1 MIQRFSSRRH
11 KISEH
16 FLNKRLANALAY
28 DRIAGYF
35 SSSIIEVAGETIE
48 SIQGKVRMV
57 CNSELNVR
65 DVETAKAAQ
74 YGMRKSWCN
83 WEPEKLNEKSKARF
97 LRLYEFLKSKKLEVK
112 VLPNEKFGLIH
123 GKAGVISLSDGNKTT
138 FLGSVNESY
147 HAWKLNYELLW
158 EDDSPEAVNWVQ
170 EEFNALWESPFAIK
184 LADFVIEDIGRL
196 SKRKIIWD
204 ISKWRE
210 EPEPATTIVETPVYR
225 KEYGLWEHQKYF
237 VKMAFDAHMGLHG
250 ARYVLADQVGLGKT
264 VQLALSAMLM
274 ALHGD
279 KPILILLPKPLLWQ
293 WQTEMNDL
301 LDTPSAIWTNKAWI
315 DENGIDHPV
324 SGLDGVL
331 KCPRRIGLISQG
343 LITSKSEIAVHL
355 KKLRYECIIVD
366 EAHRARRKNLGPT
379 KHHEKPD
386 PNNLLEFLLE
396 ISERTKSLLLAT
408 GTPVQLFP
416 IEAWDLLNILS
427 GKDESVLGNAWSQWR
442 RKPADSMDIVS
453 GLKELP
459 DDDIELWSWIR
470 NPLPQSNE
478 GPDFSLIRQSLKLND
493 SEAVAPGDCW
503 DKLPPSDKV
512 RIKQMRRSF
521 ASNHNPFIR
530 HIVRRTRNYLEQT
543 INPDTNEPYLKP
555 VTVNLHGEGDRE
567 SILLPT
573 YLREAYRFAES
584 FCRQLSERIRG
595 FGFMKTL
602 LLRRIGSTIYA
613 GRLTAEKI
621 LREWKFIDFYDQDYG
636 DDYEQETALSL
647 LYFKNDSNRT
657 LTPEE
662 KRTLESLIDS
672 LNANQEKDPKY
683 KEVLKYLLDQ
693 NWLNFG
699 CIIFSQYYDSIEW
712 LATQLSKEGLLE
724 ESIGIYAGG
733 TKSGIM
739 ENGIFR
745 TLPRESLKQMVSR
758 GELRLLLGT
767 DAASEGLN
775 LQRLGTLIN
784 LDLPWNPTRLEQR
797 KGRIQRIGQLRDTVD
812 ICNLRYKDSV
822 EDRVHDLLSERL
834 ESIYAL
840 FGQIPDMLEDV
851 WINVALGEI
860 QKAKQTIDAVPN
872 QHPFE
877 IKYHKIERIDWESCY
892 KVLDNTE
899 RKRYLLKS
907 W

>member
-1 MIQRFSSRRH
+1 M
-11 KISEH
+11 
-16 FLNKRLANALAY
+16 Y
-28 DRIAGYF
+28 
-35 SSSIIEVAGETIE
+35 
-48 SIQGKVRMV
+48 
-57 CNSELNVR
+57 
-65 DVETAKAAQ
+65 
-74 YGMRKSWCN
+74 
-83 WEPEKLNEKSKARF
+83 
-97 LRLYEFLKSKKLEVK
+97 
-112 VLPNEKFGLIH
+112 
-123 GKAGVISLSDGNKTT
+123 
-138 FLGSVNESY
+138 
-147 HAWKLNYELLW
+147 
-158 EDDSPEAVNWVQ
+158 
-170 EEFNALWESPFAIK
+170 
-184 LADFVIEDIGRL
+184 
-196 SKRKIIWD
+196 
-204 ISKWRE
+204 
-210 EPEPATTIVETPVYR
+210 
-225 KEYGLWEHQKYF
+225 
-237 VKMAFDAHMGLHG
+237 
-250 ARYVLADQVGLGKT
+250 
-264 VQLALSAMLM
+264 
-274 ALHGD
+274 
-279 KPILILLPKPLLWQ
+279 
-293 WQTEMNDL
+293 DL
-301 LDTPSAIWTNKAWI
+301 LDMPSALWTNKAWI
-315 DENGIDHPV
+315 DENGIEHPV
-324 SGLDGVL
+324 AGPNGVL

-343 LITSKSEIAVHL
+343 LITSKSEITVHL

-386 PNNLLEFLLE
+386 PNNLLAFLLE
-396 ISERTKSLLLAT
+396 ISGRTKSILLAT
-408 GTPVQLFP
+408 GTPVQLYP

-427 GKDESVLGNAWSQWR
+427 GGDDSVLGNLWSQWR
-442 RKPADSMDIVS
+442 RKPEDSMDIVS
-453 GLKELP
+453 GLTELP
-459 DDDIELWSWIR
+459 DDDMELWSWIR
-470 NPLPQSNE
+470 NPLPPSYE
-478 GPDFSLIRQSLKLND
+478 GPDFTLIRHSLKLND
-493 SEAVAPGDCW
+493 NEVVAPGDCW
-503 DKLPPSDKV
+503 DKLPPSDKMRV
-512 RIKQMRRSF
+512 KQMRRSF

-573 YLREAYRFAES
+573 YLREAYHFAES
-584 FCRQLSERIRG
+584 FCRLLSERIRG

-621 LREWKFIDFYDQDYG
+621 LREWQFIDFYDQDDG
-636 DDYEQETALSL
+636 DDDEQETMPSL
-647 LYFKNDSNRT
+647 LDFENDSNRT

-672 LNANQEKDPKY
+672 LNANQERDPKY
-683 KEVLKYLLDQ
+683 REVLKYLLDQ
-693 NWLNFG
+693 NWLDFG
-699 CIIFSQYYDSIEW
+699 CLIFSQYYDSIEW
-712 LATQLSKEGLLE
+712 LANQLSKEGLLG

-733 TKSGIM
+733 PKSGIM
-739 ENGIFR
+739 ENGVFR
-745 TLPRESLKQMVSR
+745 TLPRESLKQMVSQ

-872 QHPFE
+872 QS
-877 IKYHKIERIDWESCY
+877 KT
-892 KVLDNTE
+892 NN
-899 RKRYLLKS
+899 
-907 W
+907 